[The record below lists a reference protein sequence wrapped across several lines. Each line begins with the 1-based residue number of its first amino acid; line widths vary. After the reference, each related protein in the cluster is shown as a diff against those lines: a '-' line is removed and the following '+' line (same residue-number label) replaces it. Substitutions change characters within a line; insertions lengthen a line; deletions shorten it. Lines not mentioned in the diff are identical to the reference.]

1 MSFTDGEEVV
11 LLLDDLIAAI
21 HIGQSAF
28 MKPKRRTLE
37 ELQTNPNLLSLDPAL
52 PQDTVLSFYIQVIG
66 PCQLATI
73 GGGFFFAFLLS
84 IIHCLLQQPKI
95 RFIFLF
101 IVAVEQ
107 SHIDGVS
114 TAS

>member
-73 GGGFFFAFLLS
+73 GGGFFAFLLS